1 MKVTCECIE
10 CGHKEETE
18 GHCTDKKCP
27 KCGGTMRRED
37 RPGPGQKQNALT
49 PDQIDKW
56 VTLFKKGQSNKEIA
70 EKFKTAYGIET
81 LTKGD
86 RDKLSTA
93 MAKSMTNESPFHT
106 AAERRNAGTARY
118 GSEMKNALDMN
129 GVNLQVGDVVAVK
142 GEHQSEMLIEKIGG
156 SHLTLHD
163 GSVVSARD
171 TKFIEKA

>member
-118 GSEMKNALDMN
+118 GTEIKNYGSPSTNDEVKKIMSQGKSESDAIL
-129 GVNLQVGDVVAVK
+129 
-142 GEHQSEMLIEKIGG
+142 E
-156 SHLTLHD
+156 
-163 GSVVSARD
+163 VSR
-171 TKFIEKA
+171 KYGMSRSIVEKAFKLGIDLAISV